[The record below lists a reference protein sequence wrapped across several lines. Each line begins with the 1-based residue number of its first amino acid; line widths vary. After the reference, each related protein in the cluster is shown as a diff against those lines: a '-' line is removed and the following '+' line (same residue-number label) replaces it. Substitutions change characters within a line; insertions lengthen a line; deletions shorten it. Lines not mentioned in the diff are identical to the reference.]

1 MRGGAARPLFPRIC
15 RTGSPGESRCRLRGR
30 EIATDTIIGFYTL
43 SSFGFRPESLAPDVL
58 RRLPRYDLL
67 PASLLG
73 RLAVDLRY
81 RGQGL
86 GEMLLFNALRRSY
99 DQSAVIGA
107 MAVVV
112 DAKDDAART
121 FYERYGFRRFL
132 DAEYRLYLPMRTI
145 EQILRA
151 TQ

>member
-1 MRGGAARPLFPRIC
+1 VESLDRYFREHAGQDVRTKIAAVFVLYDNE
-15 RTGSPGESRCRLRGR
+15 TE
-30 EIATDTIIGFYTL
+30 TIVGFYTL
-43 SSFGFRPESLAPDVL
+43 RAFGIHPQSLPPDVL

-73 RLAVDLRY
+73 RLAVDTRY
-81 RGQGL
+81 RRQGF
-86 GEMLLFNALRRSY
+86 GELLLLDALRRSWE
-99 DQSAVIGA
+99 QSAVIGA

-132 DAEYRLYLPMRTI
+132 DAEYRLYLPMRTV
-145 EQILRA
+145 EQTLRGPH
-151 TQ
+151 